1 MSVSFETQVADFS
14 LRHGL
19 FPRTG
24 GGTILVALSGGGDSV
39 ALLAV
44 LLRLSGQFCYHVEAA
59 HLNHA
64 LRGDESEG
72 DERFVRG
79 FCESLKVPLTVER
92 LPEGAIADAPGSVE
106 TAAREARSAFLIDT
120 ARKRGAVRIATGHTL
135 DDQAETL
142 LQRIIR
148 GTGPSGLA
156 GILPIRDNLWIRPLL
171 GSSRTDARSF
181 IEREG
186 LTCRRDSSNDDPSFF
201 RNRIRLELLPLLKER
216 FSTGIT
222 GALTRLAELS
232 AIQEDFFDGVTEEA
246 LQACSI
252 LASRYKILLE
262 KEKFLDYHN
271 VVKQRMI
278 RRCLELLEGKGRDA
292 DMDEV
297 ERIITAVENS
307 EPAVDVTAR
316 IKCGAASG
324 IAALALKSEH
334 YEPVAIDLPG
344 TTEIPQ
350 GNGVIRAVPVHP
362 GESGDGL
369 RSVVVTSLHIR
380 RYGALTVG
388 PIRDGERMVPFGMN
402 RGVKIRDCAAALSMP
417 KFLRDTL
424 PVVRAGAVPVW
435 VPGLRSSEVL
445 RQQPE
450 TETGKTPVDRFK
462 LTLCDGIVWSS
473 GKPPAYSGY

>member
-1 MSVSFETQVADFS
+1 MTVTFETQVADFS

-19 FPRTG
+19 FPHTG
-24 GGTILVALSGGGDSV
+24 GETILVALSGGGDSV

-44 LLRLSGQFCYHVEAA
+44 LLRLSERFPFHVEAA

-72 DERFVRG
+72 DERFVRDL
-79 FCESLKVPLTVER
+79 CASLGVPLTVER
-92 LPEGAIADAPGSVE
+92 LPEGAIAEAPGSVE

-120 ARKRGAVRIATGHTL
+120 ARSRGAARIATGHTL

-156 GILPIRDNLWIRPLL
+156 GILPNRDNLWIRPLL
-171 GSSRTDARSF
+171 GSSRADARNF
-181 IEREG
+181 LEREG
-186 LTCRRDSSNDDPSFF
+186 LTCRRDSSNDDPSYF
-201 RNRIRLELLPLLKER
+201 RNRIRLELLPFMKER
-216 FSTGIT
+216 FSPGIT

-232 AIQEDFFDGVTEEA
+232 AIQEDYFEGVTEEA
-246 LQACSI
+246 FRACSI
-252 LASRYKILLE
+252 LSSRYKILLE

-271 VVKQRMI
+271 VVKQRI
-278 RRCLELLEGKGRDA
+278 VRRCLELLEGKGRDA

-297 ERIITAVENS
+297 ERIITAVENG
-307 EPAVDVTAR
+307 EPAVDVTVR
-316 IKCGAASG
+316 VKCGTASG
-324 IAALALKSEH
+324 IAALALNSEQ
-334 YEPVAIDLPG
+334 YDPVAIALPG

-350 GNGVIRAVPVHP
+350 GNGVIRSVPVRP
-362 GESGDGL
+362 GERGDGL
-369 RSVVVTSLHIR
+369 RSIVVTSLLIG
-380 RYGALTVG
+380 RYGTLTVG
-388 PIRDGERMVPFGMN
+388 PLRAGERMVPFGMK

-417 KFLRDTL
+417 RFLRDMV

-435 VPGLRSSEVL
+435 VPGIKSSEVL

-450 TETGKTPVDRFK
+450 PEPGEAPVDRFM
-462 LTLCDGIVWSS
+462 LTLCDGIVWSN